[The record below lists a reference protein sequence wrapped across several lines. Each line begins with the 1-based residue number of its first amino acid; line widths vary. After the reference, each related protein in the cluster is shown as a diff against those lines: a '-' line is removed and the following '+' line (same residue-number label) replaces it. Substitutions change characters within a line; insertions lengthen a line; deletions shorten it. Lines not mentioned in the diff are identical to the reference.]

1 MGRPEPLYVNIPV
14 ETETTTRNR
23 RAITGA
29 TYVNGKGIVVEIDAR
44 GKNWRKVLRRL
55 GQEIPKDTEIHWE
68 NLRCVEIQELSS
80 FNQRLWYRLTFGDGW
95 YLDKAGKRV
104 YFGVEQGLPGLD
116 LQRGVTT
123 TTVRAGVML
132 AVMAGVGLR
141 SICWL
146 LHVLFHVEVSK
157 SALGRWVEETAAR
170 LPNRDEIIKLLNA
183 DKPITEAHLDEIFP
197 KAWGGK
203 SCVLVLKDEHGRIVC
218 TEEILERST
227 EHVVAFLEKLKQ
239 CGLAIKTFYAD
250 GCEAYRD
257 AIRIVYPAARVQYD
271 YFHVIQNIWKK
282 LWSAMVAHRK
292 EIKERSENVETPWYS
307 RKLEKLATTLWEKRG
322 LIFKNTD
329 NMTPEEMEEL
339 VALMEEDRYV
349 GVVRRFL
356 DRVWGIFRDS
366 DGDLGARQRLGK
378 LSQRPEVLKDPQG
391 PFAKA
396 VAFLHDRFEDMT
408 TFLRFDDVK
417 RNSLQESG
425 IRVLRRLEAGRD
437 GFRGDKGRDNYLRIY
452 QAIKYFD
459 WRVYRIDG
467 SLALQP
473 RAPAASAA

>member
-1 MGRPEPLYVNIPV
+1 MGRPEPLFVNIPV

-23 RAITGA
+23 VAVTGA
-29 TYVNGKGIVVEIDAR
+29 TYVEGKGIVIDIDAR
-44 GKNWRKVLRRL
+44 RKNWRKLLRRL
-55 GQEIPKDTEIHWE
+55 GHDIPKATEIHWE

-80 FNQRLWYRLTFGDGW
+80 FNRRFCYRVTFGDGW
-95 YLDKAGKRV
+95 YLNRASKRV

-116 LQRGVTT
+116 LQRGVST

-132 AVMAGVGLR
+132 AIMAGVGLR

-157 SALGRWVEETAAR
+157 SALGRWVEETASR
-170 LPNRDEIIKLLNA
+170 LPNRDEIMKLLNA
-183 DKPITEAHLDEIFP
+183 EKRITEAHLDEIYP
-197 KAWGGK
+197 KGWGKG
-203 SCVLVLKDEHGRIVC
+203 CVLVLKDEHGRIVC

-227 EHVVAFLEKLKQ
+227 EHVVPFLETLKH
-239 CGLAIKTFYAD
+239 CGLAIQTFYVD
-250 GCEAYRD
+250 GCEAYRE
-257 AIRIVYPAARVQYD
+257 AIRISYPEARVQYD
-271 YFHVIQNIWKK
+271 YFHILQNIWKK
-282 LWSAMVAHRK
+282 LWRAMVAHRK
-292 EIKERSENVETPWYS
+292 DLKQRSEEVDTPWYS
-307 RKLEKLATTLWEKRG
+307 QKLKKLAAKLWDHRG
-322 LIFKNTD
+322 LIFKSED
-329 NMTPEEMEEL
+329 NITPEEMDQL
-339 VALMEEDRYV
+339 VALMEEDPFV

-366 DGDLGARQRLGK
+366 KGALGARQRLGK
-378 LSQRPEVLKDPQG
+378 LSERAEVIQDPDG

-408 TFLRFDDVK
+408 TFLRFKDVK

-425 IRVLRRLEAGRD
+425 IRVLRRLEAGHD
-437 GFRGDKGRDNYLRIY
+437 GFRGDKGRDNYVRIY

-467 SLALQP
+467 SLALPP
-473 RAPAASAA
+473 RPPAASA